1 MPSQARTLFGHLVA
15 YGASELASKLSRLGV
30 VIAVARTLEV
40 KEIGIA
46 AAALAIGDLLKSL
59 TENGIGQRLI
69 AARDEDLPA
78 LCNRAHQLFWIW
90 GLGLFAA
97 QAALAGLVW
106 GLSGNTMLALL
117 ILVLSGEYLFMPGG
131 LVQTALALRKGRLK
145 KTAAIAGGQ
154 AVLANLAS
162 IVLAFYWPT
171 ALALVL
177 PRLVTAPFWLISMRR
192 LHPWRRDPAA
202 GMAPVRP
209 FVQFGW
215 AVLGTEIVK
224 TARLHADKLLIGA
237 LLGPE
242 LLGFYF
248 MAFNAGLSLATSFS
262 TAFAAVLFPHL
273 CTSADRAGAL
283 RQALL
288 VSLCLVA
295 PAVMAQSLAAPW
307 YVPVLLGERWAE
319 LAQPIAIL
327 CLVAIPTM
335 LWTAAAGWMRA
346 ENRPGREL
354 AATAVL
360 TLALIANTVITAP
373 FGLVTIAW
381 GYLAVASVTMLA
393 LSLPALRAALS
404 SPRPQAAQL
413 PLTLPMKA

>member
-1 MPSQARTLFGHLVA
+1 MPSQARTLFGHLMA
-15 YGASELASKLSRLGV
+15 YGASELASKMSRLGV
-30 VIAVARTLEV
+30 VIAVARTLEAS
-40 KEIGIA
+40 EIGLA
-46 AAALAIGDLLKSL
+46 AAALATGDLLKSL

-69 AARDEDLPA
+69 AARDGELAA

-90 GLGLFAA
+90 ALGLVAA
-97 QAALAGLVW
+97 QALLAGLVW
-106 GLSGNTMLALL
+106 SVTGNATLALL

-131 LVQTALALRKGRLK
+131 LVQTALALRNGRLK

-162 IVLAFYWPT
+162 ILLAFFWPS
-171 ALALVL
+171 APALVL
-177 PRLVTAPFWLISMRR
+177 PRLLTAPFWLISMRH
-192 LHPWRRDPAA
+192 LHPWRRDPQA

-209 FVQFGW
+209 FLQFGW

-242 LLGFYF
+242 LLGLYF

-273 CTSADRAGAL
+273 CTSEDRAGAL

-288 VSLCLVA
+288 VSLGLVA
-295 PAVMAQSLAAPW
+295 PAVLAQSLAAPW
-307 YVPVLLGERWAE
+307 YVPILLGDRWAT
-319 LAQPIAIL
+319 LAEPISIL

-346 ENRPGREL
+346 ENRPATEL

-360 TLALIANTVITAP
+360 TLALMANTVIAAP
-373 FGLVTIAW
+373 FGLSAIAA
-381 GYLAVASVTMLA
+381 GYLGVASVTMLA
-393 LSLPALRAALS
+393 LSWPALRATLLRPGLQISLAL
-404 SPRPQAAQL
+404 PK
-413 PLTLPMKA
+413 KA